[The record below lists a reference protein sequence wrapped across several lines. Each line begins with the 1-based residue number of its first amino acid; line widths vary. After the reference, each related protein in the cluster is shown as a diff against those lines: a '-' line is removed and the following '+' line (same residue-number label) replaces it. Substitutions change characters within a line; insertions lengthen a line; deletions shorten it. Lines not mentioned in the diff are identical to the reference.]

1 MKASNT
7 TSSSEENYGALPS
20 SYRRLRK
27 SRSMH
32 PSRAIRQIPFLKASK
47 SLSRLSPRRGWRLG
61 PSPVICDLQGVRPK
75 ADLVRLDN
83 MGKTSFREKDPDTD
97 CERRW
102 RYTARS
108 NMPVQPGDV
117 LSEHS
122 SSRPV
127 KSSLRSFSATVR
139 SRVKRLLSFTQ
150 LHQIHQ
156 SQLAEPFQPFEPFD
170 IVTNNYDA
178 RTIVDE
184 ADDKSILDERYDTV
198 PQLLPPLT
206 SCDSLVSN
214 SQSRVTSWTN
224 SSVTSLGLRSVSVQK
239 HRLSVIKEDGGP
251 HQPSSSAGCHVG
263 GVACVQTSEQTMP
276 SARPILS
283 QVDSQRI
290 YSALIKRISQEEAE
304 LESTRAVVEAI
315 DSIKNSKRFDEW
327 PSSHSDPTIRMVQ
340 SDSMLS
346 STVSLAD
353 SPHND
358 DDDNCHQDDDNNHS
372 VAVCDSH
379 VAREADKPKYTMDA
393 QSTFFPTSPE
403 RRSIAPSPFR
413 KLMSEKDASDRNRD
427 ISWSKCLAS
436 WSSLA
441 EPVSDRG
448 IYSTPS
454 FNENSMNPATNGSL
468 LSDQAAMTG
477 IERLGAAKWSCKED
491 GQLGE
496 TPPAST
502 PGRLRFVSPGAVSTS
517 TTPSP
522 SLQHRFV
529 ARLSRPFN
537 MDVPTQNRPFDSMY
551 LGKRTPGHADTLG
564 NSRLSVAPRKSKS
577 YGALQGDELGTFGDV
592 QSSGYSTGLSSRTRT
607 ASKVMGILGSNRI
620 VSNFLKSR
628 RARYGGATEANSATD
643 ESPRLL

>member
-61 PSPVICDLQGVRPK
+61 PSPVICDLQEVPPK
-75 ADLVRLDN
+75 ADLERLDN
-83 MGKTSFREKDPDTD
+83 MGQPSFRDPDTD

-102 RYTARS
+102 RYTAKS
-108 NMPVQPGDV
+108 HMPVQPGDV
-117 LSEHS
+117 ISERS

-127 KSSLRSFSATVR
+127 KSSLRSFSVTVR

-150 LHQIHQ
+150 LHQSHQ
-156 SQLAEPFQPFEPFD
+156 SQLAEPCQPFEPFD
-170 IVTNNYDA
+170 IVANIYDPP
-178 RTIVDE
+178 TIVDE
-184 ADDKSILDERYDTV
+184 ADDKSISDERYDTV
-198 PQLLPPLT
+198 SHLLPPLT
-206 SCDSLVSN
+206 SRDSLVSN

-263 GVACVQTSEQTMP
+263 GVACVQTSGQTMP
-276 SARPILS
+276 SAGPILS

-304 LESTRAVVEAI
+304 LERTRAAVEAI
-315 DSIKNSKRFDEW
+315 DSVKNSKQFDEW
-327 PSSHSDPTIRMVQ
+327 PSSRGDPTIRMVQ

-346 STVSLAD
+346 STVSLAE
-353 SPHND
+353 SPRND
-358 DDDNCHQDDDNNHS
+358 DDDDICHRDDGNSHS
-372 VAVCDSH
+372 VVACDSDL
-379 VAREADKPKYTMDA
+379 ARGAEKPKYTMDA

-403 RRSIAPSPFR
+403 RRSTAPSPFR
-413 KLMSEKDASDRNRD
+413 KLMSRKDANDRHRD
-427 ISWSKCLAS
+427 VSWSRRLAS

-441 EPVSDRG
+441 EPVSDRS

-454 FNENSMNPATNGSL
+454 FNDISINPATNGSL
-468 LSDQAAMTG
+468 RSDQGAMTG
-477 IERLGAAKWSCKED
+477 LEKLGAAERSRKED
-491 GQLGE
+491 GQMGE

-502 PGRLRFVSPGAVSTS
+502 PGRLHFVSPGAVSTS

-577 YGALQGDELGTFGDV
+577 YGALQGEELGTLGDT
-592 QSSGYSTGLSSRTRT
+592 QSSGYSTGLSSRTRA

-628 RARYGGATEANSATD
+628 RARSGGATEANSATD
-643 ESPRLL
+643 ESPRFL